1 MSFKEEAA
9 GKLRAF
15 ALVDVWTQSLLH
27 PLHQALFDLL
37 RLVPND
43 ATFDQDASVSR
54 SVDKARLSGA
64 AFSFDLSAATDRLP
78 LSLQAALLNL
88 FLGNNLGSL

>member
-1 MSFKEEAA
+1 LAFKEEAA

-37 RLVPND
+37 RLIPND

-78 LSLQAALLNL
+78 LSLQAALLNK